1 MWKNQAG
8 TPLRVLPDLIKKGG
22 LLKMHLHFEILHT
35 LF

>member
-22 LLKMHLHFEILHT
+22 VYKQCNLQLCVLLT
-35 LF
+35 